1 MVGLNPE
8 IILRAYAEGL
18 FPMAER
24 REDTK
29 LFWIDPEKRGII
41 PLESFHI
48 PRRLKKTVRSNLYN
62 IRCDT
67 CFEEVI
73 RACADKR
80 PGREETWINDEII
93 KLYVQLFK
101 NGKAHSVETWH
112 KNMLVGGLY
121 GVAIGGAFFGESMF
135 SRARD
140 ASKVA
145 LVHLVARLHHGG
157 FKLLDT
163 QFVTSHLAQ
172 FGVVEIHRSGYRHL
186 LSAALK
192 ASGEFKKELP
202 RTTLDAFIQSKTQTS

>member
-1 MVGLNPE
+1 M
-8 IILRAYAEGL
+8 AEG
-18 FPMAER
+18 R
-24 REDTK
+24 DDTE
-29 LFWIDPEKRGII
+29 LFWVDPEKRGII
-41 PLESFHI
+41 PLKSFHI
-48 PRRLKKTVRSNLYN
+48 PRRLKKTVRSNTYS

-101 NGKAHSVETWH
+101 NGKAHSIETWQ
-112 KNMLVGGLY
+112 NNLLVGGLY

-135 SRARD
+135 SQARD

-145 LVHLVARLHHGG
+145 LVHLVARLQQGG

-163 QFVTSHLAQ
+163 QFGTSHLAQ

-192 ASGEFKKELP
+192 VSGEFKRDLP
-202 RTTLDAFIQSKTQTS
+202 EGALTAFIQSNTQTS

>member
-1 MVGLNPE
+1 
-8 IILRAYAEGL
+8 
-18 FPMAER
+18 MAER

-192 ASGEFKKELP
+192 APGEFKKDLPEAELE
-202 RTTLDAFIQSKTQTS
+202 AFMQSKTQTS

>member
-8 IILRAYAEGL
+8 MLLRAYAEGL
-18 FPMAER
+18 FPMAEGR
-24 REDTK
+24 DDTE
-29 LFWIDPEKRGII
+29 LFWVDPEKRGII
-41 PLESFHI
+41 PLKSFHI
-48 PRRLKKTVRSNLYN
+48 PRRLKKTVRSNTYS

-101 NGKAHSVETWH
+101 NGKAHSIETWQ
-112 KNMLVGGLY
+112 NNLLVGGLY
-121 GVAIGGAFFGESMF
+121 GVAVGGAFFGESMF
-135 SRARD
+135 SQARD

-145 LVHLVARLHHGG
+145 LVHLVARLQQGG

-163 QFVTSHLAQ
+163 QFGTSHLAQ

-192 ASGEFKKELP
+192 VSGEFKKDLP
-202 RTTLDAFIQSKTQTS
+202 EGALSAFIQSNTQTS

>member
-8 IILRAYAEGL
+8 MLLRAYAEGL
-18 FPMAER
+18 FPMAEGR
-24 REDTK
+24 DDTE
-29 LFWIDPEKRGII
+29 LFWVDPEKRGII
-41 PLESFHI
+41 PLKSFHI
-48 PRRLKKTVRSNLYN
+48 PRRLKKTVRSNTYS

-101 NGKAHSVETWH
+101 NGKAHSIETWQ
-112 KNMLVGGLY
+112 NNLLVGGLY

-135 SRARD
+135 SQARD

-145 LVHLVARLHHGG
+145 LVHLVARLQQGG

-163 QFVTSHLAQ
+163 QFGTSHLAQ

-192 ASGEFKKELP
+192 VSGEFKRDLP
-202 RTTLDAFIQSKTQTS
+202 EGALTAFIQSNTQTS